1 MNNKYQIYSGFV
13 KDVDPNK
20 YGGLDADD
28 WFDIWYKNTI
38 CGPNWCN
45 DRYTYNPVYLFG
57 PDFLLVDAA
66 DYDIQNITAYN
77 NLGHIGD
84 YIHGKRQGKWCGWT
98 AGVVFGMMHAYL
110 HNVDFLYKE
119 QDCLWFG
126 QGIVDQMYQDL
137 GDKDIV
143 FGSCKLMGP
152 AQSLFLVR
160 RNAIPNIIASLA
172 QDDDKDVLPEYK
184 FARLPNQAKL
194 SFGYDRDRPFNI
206 DDVNWYIQQVSKEE
220 LDLLQSKGLV

>member
-1 MNNKYQIYSGFV
+1 MSNNYQIYSGFV
-13 KDVDPNK
+13 KDVNYSK
-20 YGGLDADD
+20 YGGLHSYD
-28 WFDIWYKNTI
+28 WFDIWIGNTLEHV
-38 CGPNWCN
+38 
-45 DRYTYNPVYLFG
+45 DTSKVKFFG
-57 PDFLLVDAA
+57 PDATPIGPGWELHDIYQA
-66 DYDIQNITAYN
+66 DVVSYD

-84 YIHGKRQGKWCGWT
+84 YIHGHKHGRWCGWT

-126 QGIVDQMYQDL
+126 QGIVDQIYRDL

-160 RNAIPNIIASLA
+160 RNAIPQIIASLA

-184 FARLPNQAKL
+184 FARLPNHAKL
-194 SFGYDRDRPFNI
+194 SFGYDRDRPFNVE
-206 DDVNWYIQQVSKEE
+206 DPHWYIQQVTQDE
-220 LDLLQSKGLV
+220 LDLLRTKGLI

>member
-1 MNNKYQIYSGFV
+1 MSNNYQIYSGFV
-13 KDVDPNK
+13 KDVDPSK
-20 YGGLDADD
+20 YGGLNADR
-28 WFDIWYKNTI
+28 WLNIWYSNTLKYSKNTQL
-38 CGPNWCN
+38 N
-45 DRYTYNPVYLFG
+45 LFG
-57 PDFLLVDAA
+57 PDVPYDDRFLWLRQLVD
-66 DYDIQNITAYN
+66 YP

-84 YIHGKRQGKWCGWT
+84 YIHGHRHGKWCGWT

-110 HNVDFLYKE
+110 HNTDFLYKE

-126 QGIVDQMYQDL
+126 ENIVDQIYRDL

-160 RNAIPNIIASLA
+160 RNAIPNIIADLA
-172 QDDDKDVLPEYK
+172 KDDDKDVLPEYK

-194 SFGYDRDRPFNI
+194 SFGYDRDRPFNM
-206 DDVNWYIQQVSKEE
+206 DDKQNRVNGHCRI
-220 LDLLQSKGLV
+220 GNILVTN

>member
-1 MNNKYQIYSGFV
+1 MNNNYQIYSGFV

-28 WFDIWYKNTI
+28 WFDIWIGNTLEHTPASKI
-38 CGPNWCN
+38 KF
-45 DRYTYNPVYLFG
+45 FG
-57 PDFLLVDAA
+57 PDTTPIGPGWEL
-66 DYDIQNITAYN
+66 YDIHHAALVLYE

-98 AGVVFGMMHAYL
+98 AGVVFGMIHAYL

-126 QGIVDQMYQDL
+126 ENIVDQMYQDL

-160 RNAIPNIIASLA
+160 RNSIPDIIASLA

-206 DDVNWYIQQVSKEE
+206 DDAHWYIQQVTEEE
-220 LDLLQSKGLV
+220 LKQLRENGLI

>member
-1 MNNKYQIYSGFV
+1 MNNNYQIYSGFV
-13 KDVDPNK
+13 KDIDPQK
-20 YGGLDADD
+20 YGGLHSYD
-28 WFDIWYKNTI
+28 WFIHWRMNTWNSVKPFKPI
-38 CGPNWCN
+38 IN
-45 DRYTYNPVYLFG
+45 LFG
-57 PDFLLVDAA
+57 PDVPDGIKMPGIAYINYIA
-66 DYDIQNITAYN
+66 EYD

-84 YIHGKRQGKWCGWT
+84 YIHGRKHGKWCGWT

-110 HNVDFLYKE
+110 HNMDFLYKE

-126 QGIVDQMYQDL
+126 EGIVDQMYSDL

-184 FARLPNQAKL
+184 FARLSNHAKL
-194 SFGYDRDRPFNI
+194 SFGYDRDRPFNT
-206 DDVNWYIQQVSKEE
+206 DDKHWYIQQVTPQE
-220 LDLLQSKGLV
+220 LELLRSKGLT